1 MTQMTVDQ
9 AYARKLANSI
19 LSEFGLERAQ
29 EYALRMM
36 GSVCSE
42 TLRKRWSEVLQQIN
56 EIAHPLDSVRIF
68 SRWCSPGERLR
79 PPARPSRSLP
89 EGRSGSRT
97 WGQNA
102 GSGSRR
108 STRGRCPR
116 SWTGT
121 GIWRGTG
128 TPCRSPWIWPASTR
142 TSDRTRSCSHTS
154 SRRCLHDVGGDL

>member
-56 EIAHPLDSVRIF
+56 EIAHPLRFRADLLPLVFSVLRYED
-68 SRWCSPGERLR
+68 CHHPYVGEGPG
-79 PPARPSRSLP
+79 
-89 EGRSGSRT
+89 
-97 WGQNA
+97 
-102 GSGSRR
+102 RR
-108 STRGRCPR
+108 NVLALGH
-116 SWTGT
+116 GN
-121 GIWRGTG
+121 
-128 TPCRSPWIWPASTR
+128 
-142 TSDRTRSCSHTS
+142 
-154 SRRCLHDVGGDL
+154 

>member
-56 EIAHPLDSVRIF
+56 EIAHPLRFRADLLPLVF
-68 SRWCSPGERLR
+68 S
-79 PPARPSRSLP
+79 
-89 EGRSGSRT
+89 GRKT
-97 WGQNA
+97 A
-102 GSGSRR
+102 
-108 STRGRCPR
+108 T
-116 SWTGT
+116 
-121 GIWRGTG
+121 
-128 TPCRSPWIWPASTR
+128 TR
-142 TSDRTRSCSHTS
+142 TSVKVPAGGSFWLSDMGTERRFRVSEVHEGTVSEIVDGYWNLEGYGDPMSFAMDLARIYPDIRSDTVVFTHIFEEVSA
-154 SRRCLHDVGGDL
+154 